1 MFERRKTRIA
11 LAVAALLGLTAF
23 TAQAATTVK
32 ALPPPESEP
41 TVGVGRGGDYEKATR
56 QAIENAG
63 GLAGIVKKGSVV
75 LIKPNLCIS
84 ARPDDPKTTDYRVVK
99 TIVAIVKDLGAAR
112 VIIAEGCFQGNA
124 FSKVASSLSKYDT
137 IAGVEFLD
145 FNSCEQ
151 KDCYEL
157 TSPKS
162 LIGRSLFI
170 PKAYVDA
177 DVVIDVAK
185 MKTHFLPEAIVSLS
199 LKNVFGVPSEKIYGG
214 YGDKS
219 GLHGFPLDK
228 VIVELNKLRM
238 PNFSVIDGIVG
249 GEGYGPVNNTPV
261 KSEVIFASRD
271 PVALDS
277 VGLAFM
283 GFAWE
288 RIPHVKLAADEGL
301 GVADLS
307 KIKVVGANLS
317 DIKMDFKSSFKK
329 AKAQ

>member
-1 MFERRKTRIA
+1 MFERRKKIA
-11 LAVAALLGLTAF
+11 LAVAAVLGLAIF
-23 TAQAATTVK
+23 AADAATIVK
-32 ALPPPESEP
+32 DLPPPASDP

-63 GLAGIVKKGSVV
+63 GLAGIVKQGSVV

-84 ARPDDPKTTDYRVVK
+84 AKPDDPKTTDYRVVK
-99 TIVAIVKDLGAAR
+99 TIVDIVKELGAAR

-124 FSKVASSLSKYDT
+124 FSQVASSLSKYDT
-137 IAGVEFLD
+137 IEGVEFLD
-145 FNSCEQ
+145 FNSSEQ

-157 TSPKS
+157 TTSKS
-162 LIGRSLFI
+162 LIGRPLFI

-185 MKTHFLPEAIVSLS
+185 MKTHFIPDAIVSLS

-219 GLHGFPLDK
+219 GLHSFPLAR

-238 PNFSVIDGIVG
+238 PDFSVIDGIVG
-249 GEGYGPVNNTPV
+249 GEGYGPVNNMPV
-261 KSEVIFASRD
+261 KSGVIFASRD

-277 VGLAFM
+277 VGCTFM

-288 RIPHVKLAADEGL
+288 KIPHIKLAADEGL
-301 GVADLS
+301 GIADLA
-307 KIKVVGANLS
+307 KIKVVGANLN
-317 DIKMDFKSSFKK
+317 DIRMDFYSSFKK
-329 AKAQ
+329 AKLPK